1 MRIRS
6 ALKKDLLF
14 FSCLLLTK
22 MCPGQTVDTKNIF
35 DGQYEIKQNKC
46 ASADQLQR
54 P

>member
-1 MRIRS
+1 MRVRS

-14 FSCLLLTK
+14 FLYLLLTM
-22 MCPGQTVDTKNIF
+22 MCPGQTIDTKSIF